1 MNRDCCLFLSRVVS
15 AACRPFIAPRSF
27 KSAAAFRGSR
37 LLRYLLFA
45 VVLTPLWL
53 LVRSVAPPAGL
64 TRSFYYPLEREY
76 PRARATDALVEERT
90 TAIDLTFID
99 EQRRPNRFYRVRWH
113 GVWFS
118 PRPERV
124 DFYAGADDAV
134 GMRVDGEIVLERN
147 PTVGMRTEGR
157 TVELDAGAHRFEID
171 HWQRGGGRYLNV
183 QWALAGGTPK
193 TLNPNRLFEQA
204 PGAFAY
210 WLVVTS
216 SQLQILVLLVWAA
229 GPTVLLGRMVYR
241 TASVMTARDLRTR
254 LRTVLF
260 PALLGPCQV
269 LLFGPLTVH
278 TTNRVEFL
286 APFWSFALRGSGCSL
301 RSWARWSRSGSFY
314 QRGGSRATWPYSLL
328 SVCCSGYKGT
338 SCSPIMACWTAES
351 STLRPTRGGRRSSS
365 VCGSE
370 RSPSRRSSLR
380 RSPRQRRWGA
390 KSWWWC
396 RGSSCCCKRAHPHCR
411 RPLDTRR
418 LLPGDWPPPEIYQL
432 SRTRNLI
439 HIVLDMFPTEHFVA
453 IVDADRSTFDRDLP
467 GFTVFADHLGAF
479 PTTKAS
485 MPAMLSGV
493 AYRNEMP
500 LDVFLE
506 RRAQPTVFQALG
518 QHGFHR
524 RALSSYS
531 FDLTRE
537 GRAVA
542 DTAIQYNIPSPYS
555 TSRDY
560 LDVTAAQLLD
570 VSLFR
575 HVPHGVKAG
584 IYRDQQWLFQPW
596 LAARRAVVAERSFS
610 DAAFLLEFARRV
622 TLGGDDPVYTF
633 MHLMTPHP
641 PVATNADCTYPGRR
655 QAITVERYTAQA
667 RCALSGVRE
676 LLDRLRELDIYDSSA
691 ILLTSD
697 HGLAVFRSSRGN
709 ERLRRQQ
716 ELPDLSAPAD
726 DYPFRGMSSPAGAL
740 DRIVP
745 KATPFLAIKPARSQ
759 GPLRL
764 SYAPTAITD
773 LPATLLDL
781 VGLPNTIGRGVSV
794 FAIEP
799 TAPRERTYAHYEWGV
814 RNTWTTGPYFDVLHV
829 FSVNGR
835 VTTLI
840 HGTTSR
846 PSSNR
851 PTSDDDSQG
860 SHVNQLAV
868 ARFPVSKLVP
878 ATCRM
883 ACGTHARQEE
893 NCLPRCKA

>member
-1 MNRDCCLFLSRVVS
+1 
-15 AACRPFIAPRSF
+15 
-27 KSAAAFRGSR
+27 
-37 LLRYLLFA
+37 
-45 VVLTPLWL
+45 
-53 LVRSVAPPAGL
+53 
-64 TRSFYYPLEREY
+64 
-76 PRARATDALVEERT
+76 
-90 TAIDLTFID
+90 
-99 EQRRPNRFYRVRWH
+99 
-113 GVWFS
+113 
-118 PRPERV
+118 
-124 DFYAGADDAV
+124 
-134 GMRVDGEIVLERN
+134 
-147 PTVGMRTEGR
+147 
-157 TVELDAGAHRFEID
+157 
-171 HWQRGGGRYLNV
+171 
-183 QWALAGGTPK
+183 
-193 TLNPNRLFEQA
+193 
-204 PGAFAY
+204 
-210 WLVVTS
+210 
-216 SQLQILVLLVWAA
+216 
-229 GPTVLLGRMVYR
+229 
-241 TASVMTARDLRTR
+241 
-254 LRTVLF
+254 
-260 PALLGPCQV
+260 
-269 LLFGPLTVH
+269 
-278 TTNRVEFL
+278 
-286 APFWSFALRGSGCSL
+286 
-301 RSWARWSRSGSFY
+301 
-314 QRGGSRATWPYSLL
+314 
-328 SVCCSGYKGT
+328 
-338 SCSPIMACWTAES
+338 
-351 STLRPTRGGRRSSS
+351 
-365 VCGSE
+365 
-370 RSPSRRSSLR
+370 
-380 RSPRQRRWGA
+380 
-390 KSWWWC
+390 
-396 RGSSCCCKRAHPHCR
+396 
-411 RPLDTRR
+411 
-418 LLPGDWPPPEIYQL
+418 
-432 SRTRNLI
+432 
-439 HIVLDMFPTEHFVA
+439 
-453 IVDADRSTFDRDLP
+453 
-467 GFTVFADHLGAF
+467 
-479 PTTKAS
+479 
-485 MPAMLSGV
+485 
-493 AYRNEMP
+493 MP

-655 QAITVERYTAQA
+655 QAITVESYTAQA
-667 RCALSGVRE
+667 RCALSGVRA

-835 VTTLI
+835 VTTPNSWHYKQAI
-840 HGTTSR
+840 FE
-846 PSSNR
+846 
-851 PTSDDDSQG
+851 PT
-860 SHVNQLAV
+860 N
-868 ARFPVSKLVP
+868 
-878 ATCRM
+878 
-883 ACGTHARQEE
+883 E
-893 NCLPRCKA
+893 